1 MISSVS
7 TLSSSLSST
16 IASLATPA
24 GISGIAVVRISGP
37 NALSVAQKLSGKRK
51 KVFKPR
57 YALYT
62 PLFSPRGLEIDS
74 GVLTFFPSPHSYTGE
89 DVLELSCHG
98 GVVVANELLDAC
110 FSLGC
115 VPAHPGEF
123 TRRAFMNGK
132 IDLCQ
137 AEAVA
142 GVIMSESSMDK
153 EVNYKILTG
162 RFSDLVLKLKSSLFG
177 LVTILEAE
185 LDFTDDEIKPT
196 PQKDKAALVSLVLSQ
211 TKEVLSTYTT
221 GRVLHRG
228 ALVALVGKPNVGKSS
243 LLNAI
248 LSEERTIVSENPGTT
263 RDAVEVPFLINN
275 FPVRLVD
282 TAGLGKPNSAVEGR
296 GMDFTRNYV
305 NKADLLLNV
314 VDISQ
319 PKTAVKKDIINSD
332 NQRPVIHVLN
342 KCDLLNNGPSEQ
354 WLSMFPNVSI
364 TSALCGDGV
373 DDLLRSIYKRFVQR
387 SALVGGVV
395 LTNARHKLALDG
407 VAESLERALYVI
419 SSNESSEILA
429 VELRGALFHL
439 DEILGITT
447 VDDILDNIFSNFC
460 IGK

>member
-37 NALSVAQKLSGKRK
+37 NSLSVAQKLSRKRK
-51 KVFKPR
+51 EVFKPR

-153 EVNYKILTG
+153 EVNYKILSG
-162 RFSDLVLKLKSSLFG
+162 RFSDLVLKL
-177 LVTILEAE
+177 
-185 LDFTDDEIKPT
+185 
-196 PQKDKAALVSLVLSQ
+196 
-211 TKEVLSTYTT
+211 
-221 GRVLHRG
+221 
-228 ALVALVGKPNVGKSS
+228 
-243 LLNAI
+243 
-248 LSEERTIVSENPGTT
+248 
-263 RDAVEVPFLINN
+263 
-275 FPVRLVD
+275 
-282 TAGLGKPNSAVEGR
+282 
-296 GMDFTRNYV
+296 
-305 NKADLLLNV
+305 
-314 VDISQ
+314 
-319 PKTAVKKDIINSD
+319 
-332 NQRPVIHVLN
+332 
-342 KCDLLNNGPSEQ
+342 
-354 WLSMFPNVSI
+354 
-364 TSALCGDGV
+364 
-373 DDLLRSIYKRFVQR
+373 
-387 SALVGGVV
+387 
-395 LTNARHKLALDG
+395 
-407 VAESLERALYVI
+407 
-419 SSNESSEILA
+419 
-429 VELRGALFHL
+429 
-439 DEILGITT
+439 
-447 VDDILDNIFSNFC
+447 
-460 IGK
+460 

>member
-1 MISSVS
+1 M
-7 TLSSSLSST
+7 
-16 IASLATPA
+16 
-24 GISGIAVVRISGP
+24 
-37 NALSVAQKLSGKRK
+37 
-51 KVFKPR
+51 
-57 YALYT
+57 
-62 PLFSPRGLEIDS
+62 
-74 GVLTFFPSPHSYTGE
+74 
-89 DVLELSCHG
+89 
-98 GVVVANELLDAC
+98 
-110 FSLGC
+110 
-115 VPAHPGEF
+115 
-123 TRRAFMNGK
+123 
-132 IDLCQ
+132 
-137 AEAVA
+137 
-142 GVIMSESSMDK
+142 
-153 EVNYKILTG
+153 
-162 RFSDLVLKLKSSLFG
+162 
-177 LVTILEAE
+177 
-185 LDFTDDEIKPT
+185 
-196 PQKDKAALVSLVLSQ
+196 SQ

-221 GRVLHRG
+221 GKVLHRG

-319 PKTAVKKDIINSD
+319 PKTAIKKDINNSD

-395 LTNARHKLALDG
+395 LTNAQHKLALDG

-429 VELRGALFHL
+429 AELRGALFHL